1 MRILKKVHMLINV
14 PISFSFA
21 IISHGPFQYQYIYIY
36 IFYPI
41 SIYFFF
47 IHVPFYSD
55 RWSNSAIDSKENRIR
70 EICTSFLML
79 DRIGRIMSL
88 TASLSMWF
96 AVDCYKDQYHDPH
109 NTYYQLTLYSL
120 QDCCD
125 ECKIHKQI
133 TFSNCL
139 PRTSDPKDDRVR
151 FGHGNDFI
159 LNIQKTLEQT
169 VQKQVKQTQIFV
181 SQVFLGSGFIMSLAD
196 IQLRLCKFS
205 LHSFGRKALQCY
217 VIQFCLLGGRK

>member
-1 MRILKKVHMLINV
+1 MLINV

-36 IFYPI
+36 IFFFFIQYI
-41 SIYFFF
+41 NLFF

-55 RWSNSAIDSKENRIR
+55 HWSNSAIDSKENRIR
-70 EICTSFLML
+70 EICTSFLMF

-139 PRTSDPKDDRVR
+139 PRTTDPKDDRVR

-181 SQVFLGSGFIMSLAD
+181 SQVLYLWAFLGSGFIMSLAD

-217 VIQFCLLGGRK
+217 VIQFWLLGGRK

>member
-1 MRILKKVHMLINV
+1 
-14 PISFSFA
+14 
-21 IISHGPFQYQYIYIY
+21 
-36 IFYPI
+36 
-41 SIYFFF
+41 
-47 IHVPFYSD
+47 
-55 RWSNSAIDSKENRIR
+55 
-70 EICTSFLML
+70 
-79 DRIGRIMSL
+79 MSL

-96 AVDCYKDQYHDPH
+96 AVDCYMDQYHDPH
-109 NTYYQLTLYSL
+109 NTYYQLKLYSL

-139 PRTSDPKDDRVR
+139 PRTTDPKDDRVR

-181 SQVFLGSGFIMSLAD
+181 SQMLYLWAFLG
-196 IQLRLCKFS
+196 R
-205 LHSFGRKALQCY
+205 ALL
-217 VIQFCLLGGRK
+217 CLLQIFSSVCVNLVFIASVVKRCNVMWFNFAILGVGSKLTSVQKRKINKNLLNSGRLNMKRKM